1 MLHHSR
7 KLKMPIKTGKT
18 VTLVLDPELL
28 DLLRE
33 ASRREERSVSQITRR
48 LLRAALEG
56 YSATPPPSKLDQPP

>member
-1 MLHHSR
+1 MLHTSH
-7 KLKMPIKTGKT
+7 KLKMIKRTKT

-33 ASRREERSVSQITRR
+33 VSRREERSVSQITRR

-56 YSATPPPSKLDQPP
+56 YAATPPRNKLHQPP

>member
-1 MLHHSR
+1 MLHTLH
-7 KLKMPIKTGKT
+7 KPKMAIKATKT

-33 ASRREERSVSQITRR
+33 VSRREERSVSQITRR

-56 YSATPPPSKLDQPP
+56 YAATPPPNKLHQPP

>member
-1 MLHHSR
+1 MLHTLH
-7 KLKMPIKTGKT
+7 KLKRTKT

-56 YSATPPPSKLDQPP
+56 YTATPPPSKLDQPP